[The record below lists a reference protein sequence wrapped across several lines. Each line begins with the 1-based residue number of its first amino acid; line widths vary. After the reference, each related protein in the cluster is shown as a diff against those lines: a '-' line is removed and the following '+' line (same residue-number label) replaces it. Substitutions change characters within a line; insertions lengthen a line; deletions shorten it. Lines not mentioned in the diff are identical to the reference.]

1 MARLFPRL
9 STPKVE
15 VGDVQP
21 LRNRQVVFLALR
33 NRELT
38 PSLTRRRHMAE
49 PTHYELVLEG
59 ARGPMS
65 PDAIATRR
73 RKRCTRGA
81 AGTCSD
87 QKDPRRPCTAS
98 LPFTLASPPV
108 SACAFGLC
116 SGSRLRGSPLRELL
130 ASESMYFAGA
140 ATAQQVHHLGSLPGF
155 PPLSRLSC
163 PGPDDAGRSRAVG
176 SKSCCRSV
184 RRSSGSPRS
193 VRDCSSR
200 TFFSV
205 SRRFRARMR
214 AISASQLQPSPGV
227 TQATTRR

>member
-1 MARLFPRL
+1 MFNCFGFGE
-9 STPKVE
+9 S
-15 VGDVQP
+15 
-21 LRNRQVVFLALR
+21 
-33 NRELT
+33 
-38 PSLTRRRHMAE
+38 RR
-49 PTHYELVLEG
+49 T
-59 ARGPMS
+59 S
-65 PDAIATRR
+65 PDRAQSDFPPFRFAQASHGEARSPRARPGRSSRVDEPWYHRDTKTEETYFGRDLLS
-73 RKRCTRGA
+73 
-81 AGTCSD
+81 AGTCNA
-87 QKDPRRPCTAS
+87 QKESRVRVPFPFPLPPLFCLPALLPVPPR
-98 LPFTLASPPV
+98 
-108 SACAFGLC
+108 AFGLGC
-116 SGSRLRGSPLRELL
+116 ASRLRGSPLRELL

-176 SKSCCRSV
+176 SKSRCQSV

-193 VRDCSSR
+193 VRASR

-205 SRRFRARMR
+205 SRRFRSRMR